1 MNQSATFIRVVK
13 PTFALA
19 GNPNAGKTTLFNRL
33 TGARAHVGN
42 YPGVTVERRYGDF
55 KYQDRTVTMV
65 DLPGAYSLTPYSVE
79 EKAARDYLINERPN
93 AVIDVV
99 DATNLERN
107 LYLTLQFME
116 LGIPVVIAL
125 NMMDETH
132 TRGLK
137 INIDRLSTLL
147 GGAPVV
153 PIVAKTGEGLDEL
166 MAAALKL
173 ADANKPWKQFDI
185 NYGAD
190 ILASLRQFT
199 AILEPH
205 QGDLPEAPLRW
216 LAIKY
221 LENDPQVQEGVAQ
234 VAPEAA
240 KILAEKRTKLAVH
253 TKTTLDDDLEGLITD
268 QRYGFL
274 AALDK
279 EVITR
284 PRENRRDISENI
296 DRVLLNRLLSP
307 FVMLAVLYVVY
318 EFTFWASTPFVNLFE
333 TGIGG
338 LGTLASKVLAEGSL
352 LHSLVTSGIIDGVGG
367 VLSFVPLIAIMF
379 LCIAFL
385 EDSGYM
391 ARVAFIMDRV
401 LRAFGLHGGS
411 VLALI
416 IGGGISGGCAVP
428 GVMAARAL
436 RDPKE
441 RLATILVTPF
451 MNCGAKVPVF
461 AMLVGAFF
469 ASYKGLTMFSI
480 TVLGWLLALLSA
492 RVLRWFIIPGEATP
506 FVMEL
511 PPYRLPTARGLLI
524 HSWERT
530 WQYIKKAGTIILA
543 VAIVMWA
550 AMTFPALPEEQTQS
564 YAERKAILEEQLEPL
579 KAQIEPL
586 EAQLAE
592 AKKGGL
598 KDEAP
603 ELADFNRQLA
613 SLAEWHDPLKDSLGE
628 LEAAQ
633 KNEGL
638 RHSLAGRLGQALEPI
653 SAPIGFT
660 WQTDIALIAGFAAKE
675 VVLSTLGT
683 SYSLASIDD
692 EDEAIKTVADRLKAD
707 PAWSPLVA
715 LSLIVFLLVY
725 APCFATVAV
734 IKKEAG
740 TGWALFSMAWNTGLA
755 YLLSLMI
762 YQSGKL
768 LGY

>member
-1 MNQSATFIRVVK
+1 MPAMHPAAVTRTDK
-13 PTFALA
+13 LTLALA

-55 KYQDRTVTMV
+55 KHQGRAVTLV
-65 DLPGAYSLTPYSVE
+65 DLPGAYSLTPYSLE
-79 EKAARDYLINERPN
+79 EKVARDYLINERPRAIIN
-93 AVIDVV
+93 VV

-116 LGIPVVIAL
+116 LGVPVVIAL
-125 NMMDETH
+125 NMMDEAQG
-132 TRGLK
+132 RGFK
-137 INIDRLSTLL
+137 IDLGRLSALL
-147 GGAPVV
+147 GGTPVV
-153 PIVAKTGEGLDEL
+153 PIVAKTGEGLNEL

-173 ADANKPWKQFDI
+173 ADDNRPWKQFDL

-190 ILASLRQFT
+190 ILEALSRFT
-199 AILEPH
+199 AVLEPH
-205 QGDLPEAPLRW
+205 RAGLPEAPLRW
-216 LAIKY
+216 LALKY
-221 LENDPQVQEGVAQ
+221 LENDPQIQAGVRQA
-234 VAPEAA
+234 APEAA
-240 KILAEKRTKLAVH
+240 RALDVQRGRLAAH
-253 TKTTLDDDLEGLITD
+253 TKATLADDLEGLITD

-274 AALDK
+274 AALGK
-279 EVITR
+279 EVISR
-284 PRENRRDISENI
+284 PRESRRDLSENI

-307 FVMLAVLYVVY
+307 LIMLGVLYLVY
-318 EFTFWASTPFVNLFE
+318 EFTFWASGPFVNLFE
-333 TGIGG
+333 TAIGG
-338 LGTLASKVLAEGSL
+338 LGGLANRVLPEGL
-352 LHSLVTSGIIDGVGG
+352 PRSLVVSGLIDGVGG

-379 LCIAFL
+379 LGIAFM

-428 GVMAARAL
+428 GIMATRAL

-441 RLATILVTPF
+441 RLATILAIPF

-469 ASYKGLTMFSI
+469 AAHKGLAMFGI
-480 TVLGWLLALLSA
+480 TVLGWALALLSA
-492 RVLRWFIIPGEATP
+492 RVLRWLVIPGQATP

-511 PPYRLPTARGLLI
+511 PPYRLPTIRGLVI
-524 HSWERT
+524 HAWERT

-550 AMTFPALPEEQTQS
+550 AMTFPGLPEEQTRAYGERRAALEARLDRLNALLGPAASEAETPEEAAAGSKRRARLTEQGE
-564 YAERKAILEEQLEPL
+564 AERAALSEAESEE
-579 KAQIEPL
+579 KY
-586 EAQLAE
+586 
-592 AKKGGL
+592 
-598 KDEAP
+598 
-603 ELADFNRQLA
+603 
-613 SLAEWHDPLKDSLGE
+613 
-628 LEAAQ
+628 AA
-633 KNEGL
+633 L
-638 RHSLAGRLGQALEPI
+638 RHSLAGRLGGALEPL
-653 SAPIGFT
+653 SAPLGFT
-660 WQTDIALIAGFAAKE
+660 WQTNIALIAGFAAKE

-683 SYSLASIDD
+683 SYSLAETDD
-692 EDEAIKTVADRLKAD
+692 EDEAVKTVGDRLKAD
-707 PAWSPLVA
+707 PAWSPLAAV
-715 LSLIVFLLVY
+715 SLMVFLLVY

-740 TGWALFSMAWNTGLA
+740 LGWAFFSMAWNTGLA
-755 YLLSLMI
+755 YLLSLII
-762 YQSGKL
+762 YQGGRL